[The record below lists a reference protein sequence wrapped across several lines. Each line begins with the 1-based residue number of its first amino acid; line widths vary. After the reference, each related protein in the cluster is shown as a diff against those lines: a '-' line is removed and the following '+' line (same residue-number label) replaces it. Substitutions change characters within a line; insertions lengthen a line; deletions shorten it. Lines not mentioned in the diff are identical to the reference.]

1 MPPRGD
7 DHDVGGLDRVGGED
21 LGLLCGDLNADLG
34 HSAHA
39 DEQD

>member
-21 LGLLCGDLNADLG
+21 LGLLCSDLNADLG
-34 HSAHA
+34 HSVDA
-39 DEQD
+39 DE